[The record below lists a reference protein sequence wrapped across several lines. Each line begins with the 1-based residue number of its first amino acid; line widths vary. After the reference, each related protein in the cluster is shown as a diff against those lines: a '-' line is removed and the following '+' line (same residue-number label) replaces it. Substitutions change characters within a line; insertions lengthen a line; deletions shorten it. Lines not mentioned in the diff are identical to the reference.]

1 MKIKNN
7 IYWIG
12 ELNPLLRKFDIVM
25 ETQWGT
31 SYNSYLIKDELG
43 DVIVDTVH
51 ERFCDSFINKI
62 NEISNVNNIKY
73 LIVSHCEP
81 DHSGSIATLLK
92 LNPNIQI
99 FCSFTSEKFL
109 KDITNLNNLNIH
121 VVTNNEE
128 LKLKNHTFKFFLAPN
143 LHWPDTMFT
152 YLENEKMLFTCDFL
166 GSHFCEPR
174 IFDYNI
180 SYPQKYS
187 EALEH
192 YYYAIM
198 SPFKRFILKGLE
210 IVNSLNPEYVLNSHG
225 PILTKNHYLP
235 IVLKKYDELTNKKSE
250 LVVPVFY
257 VSAYQFTEQLAL
269 SIVEGIKECNFKPLL
284 INLETFDFNQ
294 AIEIIN
300 NSSKFFIGSPTIN
313 RKALPIMI
321 NLIANIDLIN
331 ANGKSCLVFGSYGW
345 TGEAKDQLISL
356 LKSFRIMTSD
366 LSFNVKF
373 KPTKD
378 DLIKAK
384 SNAIKFLKENC

>member
-1 MKIKNN
+1 
-7 IYWIG
+7 
-12 ELNPLLRKFDIVM
+12 
-25 ETQWGT
+25 
-31 SYNSYLIKDELG
+31 
-43 DVIVDTVH
+43 
-51 ERFCDSFINKI
+51 
-62 NEISNVNNIKY
+62 
-73 LIVSHCEP
+73 
-81 DHSGSIATLLK
+81 
-92 LNPNIQI
+92 
-99 FCSFTSEKFL
+99 
-109 KDITNLNNLNIH
+109 
-121 VVTNNEE
+121 
-128 LKLKNHTFKFFLAPN
+128 
-143 LHWPDTMFT
+143 MFT

-166 GSHFCEPR
+166 GSHFCEPK

-225 PILTKNHYLP
+225 PILTRNHYLP
-235 IVLKKYDELTNKKSE
+235 IVLKKYYELTNKKSE

-331 ANGKSCLVFGSYGW
+331 ANGKS
-345 TGEAKDQLISL
+345 
-356 LKSFRIMTSD
+356 
-366 LSFNVKF
+366 
-373 KPTKD
+373 
-378 DLIKAK
+378 
-384 SNAIKFLKENC
+384 